1 MLKQTRLAALVA
13 IAALLSSGCA
23 ARQAQVGVQ
32 ASLTLLAQGLVT
44 ADEAV
49 AEAMPDAAAEAREQV
64 LRERE
69 GCDSSIDPGCAS
81 IDQWLARYDVLMRP
95 WSDATEA
102 LRVTRAALYLAQGG
116 VSAWIDSGDLP
127 ASWEPLC
134 ADVGASVEALVE
146 LLQNLGIEL
155 PEVVTLI
162 AGYAEQACTLARP
175 WIAR

>member
-1 MLKQTRLAALVA
+1 MLKRLPVLIVVV
-13 IAALLSSGCA
+13 LSSSCA
-23 ARQAQVGVQ
+23 ARQAQVAVQ
-32 ASLTLLAQGLVT
+32 ASLTSLATGLVT

-49 AEAMPDAAAEAREQV
+49 AGAMPDAAAEAREQV
-64 LRERE
+64 LRESE
-69 GCDSSIDPGCAS
+69 SV
-81 IDQWLARYDVLMRP
+81 DQGLARYDVLMRP